1 MSAEAGVKAQPH
13 SGPVVALLGLDPAA
27 EEIFRAAFQQ
37 FGIHAETL
45 DGDPRP
51 ALANRH
57 FDGCVLRLH
66 ADSIGL
72 VEALRI
78 SKLNRNTAIIG
89 IADSDALPVAKL
101 SLNAVIKS
109 PVQRPDVVRAVQG
122 THLLIL
128 HELRRYV
135 RVPIVLEVT
144 MDVGNGVRLAGLTR
158 DISYGGLSI
167 STWENIYPD
176 ADVETSFTLPD
187 GSAVAV
193 RGRVVWRHNPELI
206 GVRFALDDQRRKG
219 IRNWIDDYLE
229 MY

>member
-1 MSAEAGVKAQPH
+1 MNSEAGAKPQTQA
-13 SGPVVALLGLDPAA
+13 GPVVALIGLDPQA
-27 EEIFRAAFQQ
+27 EEVFQGAFSQ
-37 FGIHAETL
+37 FGIRTETL

-51 ALANRH
+51 ALAGRH

-66 ADSIGL
+66 ADSLGL
-72 VEALRI
+72 LESLRA
-78 SKLNRNTAIIG
+78 SKVNRNIAILG
-89 IADSDALPVAKL
+89 IADSDAQPIAKL
-101 SLNAVIKS
+101 GLNAIIKS
-109 PVQRPDVVRAVQG
+109 PVQRAEVVRAVQG

-135 RVPIVLEVT
+135 RVPIVLEVAL
-144 MDVGNGVRLAGLTR
+144 DLGNGTRASGLTR
-158 DISYGGLSI
+158 DVSYGGLSI

-187 GSAVAV
+187 GSSVQV

-206 GVRFALDDQRRKG
+206 GVRFAIDDQRRKG

>member
-1 MSAEAGVKAQPH
+1 MNSDAGVKAQQH
-13 SGPVVALLGLDPAA
+13 AGPVVALLGLDPES

-37 FGIHAETL
+37 FGIRSETL

-51 ALANRH
+51 ALTSRH

-72 VEALRI
+72 IEALRT
-78 SKLNRNTAIIG
+78 SKLNRNTAIVG
-89 IADSDALPVAKL
+89 IADSDTLPVAKL
-101 SLNAVIKS
+101 GLNAIIKS

-135 RVPIVLEVT
+135 RVPIVLEVS
-144 MDVGNGVRLAGLTR
+144 MDIGGGVRHAGLTR

-187 GSAVAV
+187 GSAVQV